1 MTKRNFP
8 EQNKFCIYKQNKRK
22 IHKKIFYCK
31 FFTKIMILCELKI
44 ILQILKNKR
53 LEAKWME
60 N

>member
-1 MTKRNFP
+1 MQK
-8 EQNKFCIYKQNKRK
+8 KRK

-31 FFTKIMILCELKI
+31 FFKKIMILCELKI

-60 N
+60 D